1 MNLLCNHEIG
11 YIEKLNIT
19 SVQVSNICYL
29 FELKPHL
36 EIVGPD
42 KLNLENET
50 LLYEESKIGDA
61 ASFYIWTF
69 S

>member
-29 FELKPHL
+29 FELKPDF
-36 EIVGPD
+36 EIVGPHRI
-42 KLNLENET
+42 NLENET
-50 LLYEESKIGDA
+50 LLHEESKISDA
-61 ASFYIWTF
+61 ASFYTWTF